1 MSGYSSFSLGQG
13 VITTEESIKML
24 IEDQSNRSQK
34 VKEKIDFLNDQY
46 QFKDEIPKGVTII
59 KTNQEISDERYEEIM
74 FGIGQLMRDQ
84 ALVVF
89 DKRTISAWFK
99 DLEIKMKV
107 YVLILSCM
115 IMVLTFFMLIVAFT

>member
-13 VITTEESIKML
+13 VITTEESMKMI

-46 QFKDEIPKGVTII
+46 QFKNEIPKGVTII

-74 FGIGQLMRDQ
+74 FGIG
-84 ALVVF
+84 
-89 DKRTISAWFK
+89 
-99 DLEIKMKV
+99 
-107 YVLILSCM
+107 
-115 IMVLTFFMLIVAFT
+115 